1 MTAIPALPHG
11 CNSWI
16 VTRRDTGA
24 VVGEFYDARIVA
36 RFNPERVI
44 IETAA
49 DYLVR
54 LNATLA
60 AARGVA

>member
-24 VVGEFYDARIVA
+24 V
-36 RFNPERVI
+36 
-44 IETAA
+44 